1 MALHLVDK
9 VSNVHGVF
17 RSDDAHRYGRIGQ
30 VVIGQVVLGQVV
42 IGDARVYG
50 RVYVGTNG
58 RGIQYAE
65 PVLAT
70 RR

>member
-9 VSNVHGVF
+9 VSDVHGVF
-17 RSDDAHRYGRIGQ
+17 RSDDAHRYGWIGQ
-30 VVIGQVVLGQVV
+30 VVIGQVV